1 MTQGKF
7 MVGAMDV
14 AAQVWN
20 RQGTTVEMSEA
31 DDTNFQKNL
40 VTVRAEARL
49 GLAIYRPASVQ
60 YGDLTL

>member
-1 MTQGKF
+1 
-7 MVGAMDV
+7 MDV